1 MNEQVKTFG
10 VKEFDGAVTDLDLHV
25 EDIKLAGYTIL
36 KGVLSDEEVATAR
49 TKLDDVYRR
58 QTEEIG
64 GRDNLEMIGDPYTA
78 MCLLAYDEFFLK
90 LAVQPRVLALV
101 TRFLGEYFILMLQNG
116 IINTPGIGSQQTAGH
131 WHRDLG
137 YQHFTSSR
145 PLGITALYCIDEFNE
160 NTGGTRV
167 LAGTHKTET
176 FPSAQFVQRHQRV
189 IDAEPGAVIVFDPMM
204 YHCGGLNRSDKVR
217 RAVNNTYTLPLVKQ
231 QVDLPQ
237 MLNGRY
243 RDDPFL
249 SRLLGYESEPDSSV
263 LEFRRRRL
271 ERKLAGGNSV

>member
-101 TRFLGEYFILMLQNG
+101 TRFLGDYFILMLQNG